1 MPEKYSHNEEACSD
15 LYNRLKSNSIY
26 SLTCDTVLEESPL
39 NSNSISLS
47 NRLSQLSHINIFFI
61 EKSVIMR
68 MISIN
73 FILCL
78 LIVLIG
84 IAVSSSSSTDN
95 DESAPPAD
103 WNYFDA
109 YYPYHLLKA
118 RAAKSRFWK
127 RAPHRKFWKR
137 SLSELA
143 MNNDDMTEFQY
154 GQDQQQEKH

>member
-1 MPEKYSHNEEACSD
+1 
-15 LYNRLKSNSIY
+15 
-26 SLTCDTVLEESPL
+26 
-39 NSNSISLS
+39 
-47 NRLSQLSHINIFFI
+47 
-61 EKSVIMR
+61 MR
-68 MISIN
+68 MISVN

-84 IAVSSSSSTDN
+84 IAVSSSSPTDN
-95 DESAPPAD
+95 DESTAPAD

-127 RAPHRKFWKR
+127 RSPHRKFWKR